1 MTALEIV
8 LGAVLLVV
16 ALALVVV
23 TRDPSHP
30 VSLLQLVTDAR
41 SGRMSLGRVGQL
53 AALIVSSWAFV
64 WLTIAGTLT
73 EWYYGTYM
81 LAWAGARIA
90 DQLVQ
95 QRGATVRDSR
105 MVPGSEAPDAR

>member
-23 TRDPSHP
+23 TRDPRHP

-53 AALIVSSWAFV
+53 VALIVSSWAFV

-81 LAWAGARIA
+81 IAWAGARIA

-95 QRGATVRDSR
+95 QRAGVVKGGLTGAGV
-105 MVPGSEAPDAR
+105 EAADAR

>member
-1 MTALEIV
+1 MSALEIV

-23 TRDPSHP
+23 TRDPRHP

-53 AALIVSSWAFV
+53 VALIVSSWAFV
-64 WLTIAGTLT
+64 WLTIAGMLT

-81 LAWAGARIA
+81 IAWAGARIA

-95 QRGATVRDSR
+95 QRGATGKESLTV
-105 MVPGSEAPDAR
+105 GGAADAR

>member
-1 MTALEIV
+1 MSALEIV

-23 TRDPSHP
+23 TRDPRHP

-53 AALIVSSWAFV
+53 VALIVSSWAFV

-81 LAWAGARIA
+81 IAWAGARLA

-95 QRGATVRDSR
+95 QRGALIKQPLTTAAD
-105 MVPGSEAPDAR
+105 EDADAR

>member
-1 MTALEIV
+1 MTILEIV
-8 LGAVLLVV
+8 LGSVLLVV
-16 ALALVVV
+16 TLALVVV
-23 TRDPSHP
+23 TRDPRNP
-30 VSLLQLVTDAR
+30 VSLLHLVTDAR

-81 LAWAGARIA
+81 IAWAGARLA
-90 DQLVQ
+90 DQALKA
-95 QRGATVRDSR
+95 RGATDKESLPVRE
-105 MVPGSEAPDAR
+105 PADAR

>member
-1 MTALEIV
+1 MSALEIV

-23 TRDPSHP
+23 TRDPRHP

-53 AALIVSSWAFV
+53 VALIVSSWAFV

-81 LAWAGARIA
+81 IAWAGARIA

-95 QRGATVRDSR
+95 QRGATGKESLTV
-105 MVPGSEAPDAR
+105 GGAADAR

>member
-1 MTALEIV
+1 MSALEIV

-23 TRDPSHP
+23 TRDPRHS

-53 AALIVSSWAFV
+53 VALIVSSWAFV

-95 QRGATVRDSR
+95 QRGAAGKDSLTV
-105 MVPGSEAPDAR
+105 GGAADAR

>member
-23 TRDPSHP
+23 TRHP

-53 AALIVSSWAFV
+53 VALIVSSWAFV

-81 LAWAGARIA
+81 IAWAGARIA

-95 QRGATVRDSR
+95 QRGATGKESLTV
-105 MVPGSEAPDAR
+105 GGAADAR

>member
-1 MTALEIV
+1 MSALEIV

-23 TRDPSHP
+23 TRDPRHP

-81 LAWAGARIA
+81 IAWAGARIA

-95 QRGATVRDSR
+95 QRGATGKDSLT
-105 MVPGSEAPDAR
+105 VGGAADAR